1 MVEREVFSDEEE
13 ERVFDRCLEGGVEEQ
28 LVSVPAAVERLER
41 GARVRVSQDPRSEV
55 EQTPGRSDGGVKLR
69 GVATISMSSET
80 DVLCEPYSDQF
91 NETKED
97 ERGRTNADVDIK
109 TEPQMKREVV
119 AGVAARSEGPYTTD
133 GYDGE
138 YYDAQEA
145 YDSGYDAKY
154 EQEEVVKSERNQSWN
169 AQREESGVGGLR
181 GGYGPEM
188 ADETPVPTRSSV
200 MSPFPALRTADPFQL
215 LQSVSNAMMVVP
227 VFYLNTATAEK
238 ARDFWGLFEAHTG
251 PSRPAQRLKGREAER
266 WWGNSSIRTFSTL
279 KVRFHNQFLRRT
291 ADELW
296 ERLEITRREK
306 GESGEE

>member
-80 DVLCEPYSDQF
+80 DVLYGGQG
-91 NETKED
+91 K
-97 ERGRTNADVDIK
+97 
-109 TEPQMKREVV
+109 PQMKREVV

-154 EQEEVVKSERNQSWN
+154 EQEEVVKSERNQ
-169 AQREESGVGGLR
+169 VG
-181 GGYGPEM
+181 
-188 ADETPVPTRSSV
+188 S
-200 MSPFPALRTADPFQL
+200 FPGSLD
-215 LQSVSNAMMVVP
+215 
-227 VFYLNTATAEK
+227 
-238 ARDFWGLFEAHTG
+238 
-251 PSRPAQRLKGREAER
+251 
-266 WWGNSSIRTFSTL
+266 RTFDGL
-279 KVRFHNQFLRRT
+279 IVPR
-291 ADELW
+291 
-296 ERLEITRREK
+296 
-306 GESGEE
+306 SG

>member
-154 EQEEVVKSERNQSWN
+154 EQEEVVKSERNQVGSFPGSLDRTFDGLISWN

-215 LQSVSNAMMVVP
+215 LQSVSSAMMVVP

-238 ARDFWGLFEAHTG
+238 ARDFWGLFEAHTEG
-251 PSRPAQRLKGREAER
+251 LPDRPGCWCFDRG
-266 WWGNSSIRTFSTL
+266 
-279 KVRFHNQFLRRT
+279 
-291 ADELW
+291 
-296 ERLEITRREK
+296 
-306 GESGEE
+306 